1 MIYTISQLKREIFSN
16 VYNVYDIFQNFFGE
30 AYTDL
35 QDIPTDEDIANFMSN
50 YSTVVT
56 DITDEGENSYV
67 IHASTL
73 REIKRAYSNLTLP
86 ILVWWPRVTITNE
99 NNRSVTIQD
108 LYAKIEITAEGRIPY
123 HNRGFQLNRT
133 TFTEEQFSCG
143 YLHSHIPRFT
153 GIPHFDNPC
162 LGSGPI
168 NNTILDLKNGYEET
182 LWMLFCQELSL
193 YVTVESLRGGPY
205 FRMETIGSRHLLL
218 NYGEY
223 SLHYKRIQHLPW
235 PLCSDS
241 TETKDILALFIP
253 YYLSHGH
260 LALSYKKGIFV
271 QGMPYFDYIIDVSNA
286 FIEFFN
292 AHAKDFRDRLKEK
305 LFEWNFLNEALIAD
319 NRFYKVEERVESTNC
334 SLFEG
339 RSMFR
344 FKGEIKHLHIIRRE
358 TSVELEKTIVINHSV
373 AMYILQNI
381 LKVINYRYKN
391 EHNRKQSSGEAAS
404 STYQTVCYI

>member
-1 MIYTISQLKREIFSN
+1 
-16 VYNVYDIFQNFFGE
+16 
-30 AYTDL
+30 
-35 QDIPTDEDIANFMSN
+35 
-50 YSTVVT
+50 
-56 DITDEGENSYV
+56 
-67 IHASTL
+67 
-73 REIKRAYSNLTLP
+73 
-86 ILVWWPRVTITNE
+86 
-99 NNRSVTIQD
+99 
-108 LYAKIEITAEGRIPY
+108 
-123 HNRGFQLNRT
+123 
-133 TFTEEQFSCG
+133 
-143 YLHSHIPRFT
+143 
-153 GIPHFDNPC
+153 
-162 LGSGPI
+162 
-168 NNTILDLKNGYEET
+168 
-182 LWMLFCQELSL
+182 MLFCQELSL

-205 FRMETIGSRHLLL
+205 FRMETIGSRRLLP

-223 SLHYKRIQHLPW
+223 SLHYKRIQNLSW

-241 TETKDILALFIP
+241 TETKDILTLFIP

-260 LALSYKKGIFV
+260 LAFSHKNGMFV

-292 AHAKDFRDRLKEK
+292 AHAKDFRDRLKKK

-319 NRFYKVEERVESTNC
+319 NRFYKVEERVESTDC

-344 FKGEIKHLHIIRRE
+344 FKGEIKHLHIIRE
-358 TSVELEKTIVINHSV
+358 ENHTELEKTIVINHSV

-391 EHNRKQSSGEAAS
+391 EYNRKQSSGEAAS